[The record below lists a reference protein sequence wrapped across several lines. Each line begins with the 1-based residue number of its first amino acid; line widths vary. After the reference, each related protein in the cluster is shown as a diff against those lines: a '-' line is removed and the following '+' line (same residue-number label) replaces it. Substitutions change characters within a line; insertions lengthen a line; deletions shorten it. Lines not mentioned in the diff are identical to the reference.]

1 MTAPAW
7 RRNDVRLRVRAAT
20 SAFVALLTVTLAGRP
35 ADPAA
40 TLEAPGWT
48 AATECRTPQPAPGA
62 AVPAIAW
69 TQPARDRASLDAWC
83 RATGRPVV
91 LVRASAARADAA
103 APVPSRAAAD
113 DELAVLSWNLHVGSA
128 DLPAVVERLRAGDF
142 TGGRPVSRFVLL
154 LQEAYRDDDTVPV
167 DARPG
172 MAYATALGHDAGS
185 GHRRTDVVALARS
198 LGLSLFYVP
207 SMRNGAPGETRED
220 RGNAILSTEPLSRFE
235 AIELPFAKQR
245 RVAIAAT
252 VTSRDA
258 SGTPFTLRVASVHL
272 ESTNTARRLW
282 VLVSGARV
290 RQARELLQALRPHE
304 RLVVGGDFNTWF
316 GFSDETYHAMTA
328 VLTDASAGD
337 RRRTFAGLFRLDH
350 LFAKVPSGWSVQARR
365 LDDRWGSDHFPLLAR
380 VTTGGASSASN
391 RAMASGSAGFTR

>member
-1 MTAPAW
+1 M
-7 RRNDVRLRVRAAT
+7 RLRLQAAAAVLTAALFSVSLAGSADRMGAMDAARGAT
-20 SAFVALLTVTLAGRP
+20 SAG
-35 ADPAA
+35 D
-40 TLEAPGWT
+40 APGWT
-48 AATECRTPQPAPGA
+48 RATDCRTPLA
-62 AVPAIAW
+62 AAGSQAPAIAW
-69 TQPARDRASLDAWC
+69 TQPRPRDRASLDAWC

-91 LVRASAARADAA
+91 LPRPAADAA
-103 APVPSRAAAD
+103 GTAPSDPVRVAATDARAEVAPDA
-113 DELAVLSWNLHVGSA
+113 ELAVLSWNLHVGGA
-128 DLPAVVERLRAGDF
+128 DLATVVRRLRAGDF
-142 TGGRPVSRFVLL
+142 TAGRPVTRFVLL

-167 DARPG
+167 QPSRG
-172 MAYATALGHDAGS
+172 LAYASALGHAAAAG
-185 GHRRTDVVALARS
+185 HHRTDVVALART

-220 RGNAILSTEPLSRFE
+220 RGNAILSTEPLRDFE

-252 VTSRDA
+252 VVTHDA
-258 SGTPFTLRVASVHL
+258 AGGPLSLRVASVHL

-290 RQARELLQALRPHE
+290 RQAHELLQALRPHD
-304 RLVVGGDFNTWF
+304 RLIVGGDFNTWF

-328 VLTDASAGD
+328 ALTDASAGD

-350 LFAKVPSGWSVQARR
+350 VFAKVPPGWTVQARR

-380 VTTGGASSASN
+380 VTVTAAP
-391 RAMASGSAGFTR
+391 AVATH